1 MSNLRALEFCPP
13 CLALKPKVMPAL
25 QSITDDLLIGPGV
38 WPPLAKAIALAW
50 QKLGSK
56 NVTVILDV
64 DPEICRMGYG
74 SLEGLE
80 ILQAAATASGEPLGG
95 EPGVRICVVIADD
108 QTFVFS
114 PTARQLE
121 APPGELPVATTPQPQ
136 SQPKSNG
143 IVLTKPPAALETELG
158 SGPDGETTR
167 TLGLDVLDQQKLAA
181 LKQDLDQ
188 NPPKNFDLA
197 RAVNVYNARVQ
208 FVELK
213 LGGCKLS
220 EHKAQLPDHLIQVLK
235 KNPALSKKIG
245 KNIKLID
252 EDDILVTD
260 PKLSQ
265 ATLFKC
271 RETIQ
276 SQYLRAVK
284 GVGTVIERSKKADF
298 LKTVESLKAEVEKFA
313 ANVETKLAERFR
325 ITAEQLTDEI
335 LEDLLKDLPES
346 WQKKLGPKPDPNRVR
361 WFALEDLFKAF
372 GTPAGKV
379 GKMKVEIVFK
389 DVTYDMLND
398 PEFREQMAEYF
409 PDLQMLEE
417 YSAAKERTAT
427 RSTRQKTQEPFF

>member
-25 QSITDDLLIGPGV
+25 QSITDDLLIDAIHRATQRVVLIGPGV

-260 PKLSQ
+260 P
-265 ATLFKC
+265 
-271 RETIQ
+271 
-276 SQYLRAVK
+276 
-284 GVGTVIERSKKADF
+284 
-298 LKTVESLKAEVEKFA
+298 
-313 ANVETKLAERFR
+313 
-325 ITAEQLTDEI
+325 QL
-335 LEDLLKDLPES
+335 
-346 WQKKLGPKPDPNRVR
+346 
-361 WFALEDLFKAF
+361 
-372 GTPAGKV
+372 
-379 GKMKVEIVFK
+379 
-389 DVTYDMLND
+389 
-398 PEFREQMAEYF
+398 
-409 PDLQMLEE
+409 
-417 YSAAKERTAT
+417 
-427 RSTRQKTQEPFF
+427 